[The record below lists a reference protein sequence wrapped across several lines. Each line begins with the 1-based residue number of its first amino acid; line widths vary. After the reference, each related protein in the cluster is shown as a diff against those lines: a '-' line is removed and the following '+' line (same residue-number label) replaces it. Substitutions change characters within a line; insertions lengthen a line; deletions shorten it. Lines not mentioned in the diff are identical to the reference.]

1 MSFTVEVRDRGP
13 ITAILLSG
21 ELDMA
26 TAGQLQATVE
36 RLIAAGRQHLLL
48 ELDGLTFCDS
58 AGLNTFVQGERQ
70 CAARGGWL
78 RLTGARGHVARVLTL
93 SEMDTVLGY
102 RGEAEAAA
110 PDADAEQ
117 PDTDAG

>member
-26 TAGQLQATVE
+26 TAGDLRATIDRLVKDGRWRLLVE
-36 RLIAAGRQHLLL
+36 LG
-48 ELDGLTFCDS
+48 ELTFCDS
-58 AGLNTFVQGERQ
+58 AGLNTFVQGDRK
-70 CAARGGWL
+70 CATRGGWL

-102 RGEAEAAA
+102 RGDEDPGTEPAA
-110 PDADAEQ
+110 DQER
-117 PDTDAG
+117 